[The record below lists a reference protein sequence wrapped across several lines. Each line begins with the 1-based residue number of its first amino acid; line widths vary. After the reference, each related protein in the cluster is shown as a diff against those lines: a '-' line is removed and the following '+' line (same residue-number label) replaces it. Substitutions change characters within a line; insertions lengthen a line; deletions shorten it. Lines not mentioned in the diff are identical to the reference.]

1 MGRSG
6 LAAKQISMGNAQ
18 ARNRIKAADFHYLA
32 KFTAFVTNELVE
44 EYYTNLMDKYFDGKM
59 EKEDFIKTFHLAFP
73 SRPEEKVVKLAE
85 ELANKDGKICKF
97 IFSYH
102 GFQVQTFL

>member
-1 MGRSG
+1 
-6 LAAKQISMGNAQ
+6 
-18 ARNRIKAADFHYLA
+18 
-32 KFTAFVTNELVE
+32 
-44 EYYTNLMDKYFDGKM
+44 M

-97 IFSYH
+97 
-102 GFQVQTFL
+102 FLLFYGSSANSSW